1 MAAGTKVAAFGALI
15 RVLYVSFGPLRWDW
29 RPIVWGVAILTMA
42 VGAIVA
48 ITQRDVK
55 RMLAYSA
62 IAHAGFI
69 LVGVAA
75 TSTAGLSELDVLPG
89 DVRLHHDR
97 RVRRSSRMVR
107 TGDAEANDLSSWQGL
122 GQALA
127 GAGRHVRLPAA
138 ALSPG
143 SR

>member
-29 RPIVWGVAILTMA
+29 RPIVWAVAILTMA

-69 LVGVAA
+69 LVGVASA
-75 TSTAGLSELDVLPG
+75 SDRRHLQLDVLPG
-89 DVRLHHDR
+89 DLRLHDHRRLRHRHDGAR
-97 RVRRSSRMVR
+97 R
-107 TGDAEANDLSSWQGL
+107 
-122 GQALA
+122 
-127 GAGRHVRLPAA
+127 
-138 ALSPG
+138 
-143 SR
+143 